1 MKIAFKVIALIF
13 VLGFISCTDNDNI
26 VPENERTELQAVNK
40 EDITAP
46 GSGNDDDDVNNDL

>member
-1 MKIAFKVIALIF
+1 MKTAFKLIALIF

-26 VPENERTELQAVNK
+26 VPENEKQQIQAVNK

-46 GSGNDDDDVNNDL
+46 GSGSDDDDVNNDL

>member
-1 MKIAFKVIALIF
+1 MKVAFKVIALIF

-46 GSGNDDDDVNNDL
+46 GSGGDDPDLTED